1 MRDRLTF
8 KRIERLHEP
17 GRYADGGNLWLQVRG
32 VSRKSWLLR
41 YTIDGR
47 AREMGLGAFPDVGL
61 AEARERARIERL
73 RLSEGLDPLEERNRL
88 LAERRRAQASSILFG
103 DAAKAVIA
111 EREAKWSAE
120 HRRQWLASVA
130 ACEPII
136 GNIPTALIDT
146 GLVMK
151 VVEPVWC
158 KTEVTG
164 ERLRQRI
171 EVVLDWATAR
181 GDGREALNPA
191 RWKGHLQHLLKD
203 TAKVEHHAALPY
215 EELPAFMATL
225 RQREGVAFRALEFAI
240 LTGLRTSEVLGARWS
255 EIEDGLWTIPGER
268 MKARKAH
275 TVPLAPSVKKLLDAL
290 PRTSDYVFAAPRT
303 GEQMERHALSDA
315 LKSTGVSVT
324 VHGFRSALSD
334 WAHET
339 TAFPNHV
346 IEMALAHAIKSKV
359 EKAYRRGDLFEK
371 RRKLMDAWATFCGR
385 PAIAGATVTRLHGS
399 RAGA

>member
-1 MRDRLTF
+1 MRDKLTF
-8 KRIERLHEP
+8 KRIERLQEP
-17 GRYADGGNLWLQVRG
+17 GRYADGGNLWLQVR
-32 VSRKSWLLR
+32 SINHKSWLLR
-41 YTIDGR
+41 YTLNGR
-47 AREMGLGAFPDVGL
+47 AREMGLGSFPDVGL
-61 AEARERARIERL
+61 AEAREKARIERL

-88 LAERRRAQASSILFG
+88 LAERRRAQASTILFR

-130 ACEPII
+130 VCEPVI

-151 VVEPVWC
+151 VVEPVWR

-181 GDGREALNPA
+181 GDRREGLNPA

-203 TAKVEHHAALPY
+203 TAEVKHHAAMPY

-225 RQREGVAFRALEFAI
+225 RRREGSAFRALEFAI
-240 LTGLRTSEVLGARWS
+240 LTGLRSNEVLGCRWD
-255 EIEDGLWTIPGER
+255 EISNDVLTIPAGR

-275 TVPLAPSVKKLLDAL
+275 TVPLAPAVKKLFAAL
-290 PRTSDYVFAAPRT
+290 PRGSDYVFAAPRT
-303 GEQMERHALSDA
+303 GKQMERHAISDA
-315 LKSTGVSVT
+315 LKSTGVPVT

-346 IEMALAHAIKSKV
+346 IERALAHAIKGKV
-359 EKAYRRGDLFEK
+359 EKAYRRGDLLEK
-371 RRKLMDAWATFCGR
+371 RRKLMEAWATFCSR
-385 PAIAGATVTRLHGS
+385 PVPAGATVTPLRAH
-399 RAGA
+399 AGA

>member
-1 MRDRLTF
+1 MRDKLTF

-17 GRYADGGNLWLQVRG
+17 GRYADGGNLWLQVR
-32 VSRKSWLLR
+32 SISQKSWLLR
-41 YTIDGR
+41 YTLNGR

-88 LAERRRAQASSILFG
+88 LAERRRAQASTVLFR

-120 HRRQWLASVA
+120 HRRQWLASIA
-130 ACEPII
+130 ICEPII

-151 VVEPVWC
+151 AVEAVWK

-171 EVVLDWATAR
+171 EVVLDWAAAR
-181 GDGREALNPA
+181 GDGREGLNPA
-191 RWKGHLQHLLKD
+191 RWKGHLQHLLND

-215 EELPAFMATL
+215 EELPAFMVAL

-240 LTGLRTSEVLGARWS
+240 LTGLRTNEALGCRWD
-255 EIEDGLWTIPGER
+255 EIEGGVLTVPAER

-275 TVPLAPSVKKLLDAL
+275 TVPLAPAVMKLLEAL
-290 PRTSDYVFAAPRT
+290 PRGSDYVFAAPRS
-303 GEQMERHALSDA
+303 GKRMERHALSDA
-315 LKSTGVSVT
+315 LTSLGALVT
-324 VHGFRSALSD
+324 VHGFRSTLSD

-346 IEMALAHAIKSKV
+346 IEMALAHAVKSKV

-371 RRKLMDAWATFCGR
+371 RRRLMAAWTEYCSK
-385 PAIAGATVTRLHGS
+385 PTPAGATVTPLRA